1 MFEFMSKILD
11 EIREAIKVSD
21 KTRYR
26 LSKETSIPQS
36 QLSRLIT
43 GEKGLSFEALER
55 LAEALGLEIIIR
67 QKKAQKK
74 AKGKKV
80 KHGKRD

>member
-1 MFEFMSKILD
+1 MIGFMSKILD
-11 EIREAIKVSD
+11 EIRRAIEASD

-36 QLSRLIT
+36 QLSRLMT

-55 LAEALGLEIIIR
+55 LAEALGIEIVI
-67 QKKAQKK
+67 QKR
-74 AKGKKV
+74 KKV
-80 KHGKRD
+80 KHGKRNT